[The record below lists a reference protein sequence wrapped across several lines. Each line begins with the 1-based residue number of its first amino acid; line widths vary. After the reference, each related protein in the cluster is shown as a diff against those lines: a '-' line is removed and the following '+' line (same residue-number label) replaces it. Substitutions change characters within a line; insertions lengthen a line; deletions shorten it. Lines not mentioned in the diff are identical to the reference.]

1 MRVVRWTAS
10 ARRSAEL
17 YLDYLTQQNPSASKR
32 ASLEIRAVSRQL
44 TYVMTPGRP
53 SIRWAGFREFSL
65 RRWKKLVV
73 FKILPDRISVVTF
86 YDMRQDLD
94 ALPPPTE

>member
-1 MRVVRWTAS
+1 MRTVRWTAS

-17 YLDYLTQQNPSASKR
+17 FLDYLQGQNPSASKR

-53 SIRWAGFREFSL
+53 SMRWTGFRELLL
-65 RRWKKLVV
+65 RRWKKIIV
-73 FKILPDRISVVTF
+73 FIILPDRISVVAF

-94 ALPPPTE
+94 VLPPPFE

>member
-1 MRVVRWTAS
+1 MRTVRWTAT

-17 YLDYLTQQNPSASKR
+17 YLDYLKDQNPSASKR

-44 TYVMTPGRP
+44 TYVMTPGRK
-53 SIRWAGFREFSL
+53 SSRWDGFREFTL
-65 RRWKKLVV
+65 RRWKKIIV
-73 FKILPDRISVVTF
+73 FKILPDRISVIAF

-94 ALPPPTE
+94 VLPPPFE